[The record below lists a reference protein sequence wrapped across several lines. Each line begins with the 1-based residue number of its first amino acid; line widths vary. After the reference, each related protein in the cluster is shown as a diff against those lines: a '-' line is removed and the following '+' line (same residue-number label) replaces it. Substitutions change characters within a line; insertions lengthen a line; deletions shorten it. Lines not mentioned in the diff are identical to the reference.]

1 MFLFIE
7 CGMMLSQ
14 FLSKTIHLQ
23 ARQSSEMN
31 NCSNDDWNMLQNENM
46 NFNMNI
52 VVVHNQSKLEWLVSK
67 EMENRLRS
75 KVIIILWLR
84 WMKLCKFKRI
94 FRSNLYTNRWC
105 NKITFSNCV
114 QKAIITLHTNLIKLS
129 ILCGTNVNKISNKY
143 LSMLTM
149 MAHCQWLWLWQYT
162 YNTTIEQFLICTMHV
177 NEFICAK
184 GYSKYL
190 LCQCIGTLLLIRV
203 HHTYTHRIWNSD

>member
-1 MFLFIE
+1 
-7 CGMMLSQ
+7 
-14 FLSKTIHLQ
+14 
-23 ARQSSEMN
+23 
-31 NCSNDDWNMLQNENM
+31 
-46 NFNMNI
+46 
-52 VVVHNQSKLEWLVSK
+52 
-67 EMENRLRS
+67 MENRLRS

-203 HHTYTHRIWNSD
+203 HIHIDTSKMEFRLNGLEMELELNTLKMVSHYQNVSKTTCWLWDNRMPKVLPHEMNCDWDEI